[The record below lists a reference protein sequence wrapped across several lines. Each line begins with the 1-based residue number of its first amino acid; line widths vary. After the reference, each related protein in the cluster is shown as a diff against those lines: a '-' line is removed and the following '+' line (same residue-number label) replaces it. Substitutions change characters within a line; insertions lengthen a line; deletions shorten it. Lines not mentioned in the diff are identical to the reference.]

1 MVKSECFMLGLIESR
16 VKEKCA
22 RAKERVLTKCSK
34 LEETARPVHSDSSQ
48 YLGDQDIPFLQV

>member
-1 MVKSECFMLGLIESR
+1 MLGLIESR